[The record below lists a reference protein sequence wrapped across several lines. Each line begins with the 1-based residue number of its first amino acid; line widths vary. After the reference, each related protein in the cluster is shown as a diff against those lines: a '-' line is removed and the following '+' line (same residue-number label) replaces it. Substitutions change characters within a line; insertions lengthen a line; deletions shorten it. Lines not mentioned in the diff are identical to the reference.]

1 MSRRLPVAVR
11 RLPLRV
17 RLAAAIERLPE
28 AQRMVLALR
37 LLDGLSTIEA
47 AGALKLTAR
56 DVESRFASALESLA
70 GELGSTLE
78 RAA

>member
-1 MSRRLPVAVR
+1 MSTRLPSSVT

-28 AQRMVLALR
+28 SQRLVLALR
-37 LLDGLSTIEA
+37 LLDGLTTIET
-47 AGALKLTAR
+47 AGATKLTAR
-56 DVESRFASALESLA
+56 DVESRFKAALEALA
-70 GELGSTLE
+70 VELGSALE